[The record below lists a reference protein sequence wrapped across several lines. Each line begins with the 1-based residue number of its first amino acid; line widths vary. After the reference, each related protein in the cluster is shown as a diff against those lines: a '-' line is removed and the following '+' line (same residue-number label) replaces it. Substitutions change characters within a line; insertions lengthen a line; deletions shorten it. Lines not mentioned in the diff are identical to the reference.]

1 MYYNRMWTRES
12 NVPAVKRL
20 KDGVWMWAK
29 DNEEGCPAIR
39 WTSPKGGRFNINGSF
54 RGEDKSFA
62 EVVAYV
68 VVNGVVVFEGKVTKG
83 EALGFNVKDVP
94 IQTEGK
100 IDFIIMWG
108 GAGDAAGNWTKI
120 DGVVRRIGP

>member
-12 NVPAVKRL
+12 NVPSVKRL

-39 WTSPKGGRFNINGSF
+39 WTCPKAGRFNIKGSF
-54 RGEDKSFA
+54 GGEDKSFA
-62 EVVAYV
+62 EVLAYV
-68 VVNGVVVFEGKVTKG
+68 VVNGAVVLEGKVMKG

-94 IQTEGK
+94 IQSEGK
-100 IDFIIMWG
+100 IDFVIKWG

-120 DGVVRRIGP
+120 DGVVRRVGP